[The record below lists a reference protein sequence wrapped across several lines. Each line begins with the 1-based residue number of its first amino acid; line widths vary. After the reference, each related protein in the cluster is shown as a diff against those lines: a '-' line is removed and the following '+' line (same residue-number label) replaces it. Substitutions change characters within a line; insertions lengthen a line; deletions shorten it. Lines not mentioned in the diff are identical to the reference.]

1 VAKCP
6 SWTGATVILGAM
18 SAAPPLAHLGHWY
31 LWIPYIIP
39 VVIVLAASIHAFR
52 DQRREDREQ
61 EAADKS

>member
-1 VAKCP
+1 MCP
-6 SWTGATVILGAM
+6 SRPDAAVILGGM

-61 EAADKS
+61 QATQRERP